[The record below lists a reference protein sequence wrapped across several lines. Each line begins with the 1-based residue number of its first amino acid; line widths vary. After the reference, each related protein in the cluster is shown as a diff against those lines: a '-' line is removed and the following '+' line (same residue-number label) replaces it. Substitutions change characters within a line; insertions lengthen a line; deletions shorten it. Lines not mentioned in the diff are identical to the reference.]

1 MATVEK
7 SSRRIVQFVTAT
19 QSVKLGYATLL
30 EVLMEPQQ
38 ELKRTPAQRNR
49 KLPLRSTTA
58 QGTMST
64 IVVVA
69 VPGRSARR
77 THSPS
82 GYYSRDSREER
93 GASASSL
100 LLNSNNI
107 TAINNLVSEHLA
119 NGKVEEVNLLLTAV
133 SALYAG
139 AAAVGTPVVSSTSQS
154 LKPAAPS
161 IPAVNSRMNPTD
173 FAAVT
178 IFFGTEDDKNF
189 VVDRM
194 DQYEAFVE
202 VPLKSRAGMADEL
215 Q

>member
-1 MATVEK
+1 
-7 SSRRIVQFVTAT
+7 
-19 QSVKLGYATLL
+19 
-30 EVLMEPQQ
+30 MEPQQ

-119 NGKVEEVNLLLTAV
+119 KGTFEEVNSLLTAV
-133 SALYAG
+133 SAFYTGSA
-139 AAAVGTPVVSSTSQS
+139 PVVSGTSQS

-161 IPAVNSRMNPTD
+161 VPAVNSRMNPTD

-178 IFFGTEDDKNF
+178 IFFSVPKMI
-189 VVDRM
+189 R
-194 DQYEAFVE
+194 AFCSGPNGPVR
-202 VPLKSRAGMADEL
+202 SFC
-215 Q
+215 